1 LKLSKQSSNDD
12 AANKGSA
19 VELLVKGSLSMNF
32 DQYTANWNY
41 PTSIRQG
48 VGRVIEL
55 PSICKELG
63 LKHPLLVTDPGLAQ
77 LPMVMDVVE
86 NCRTQ
91 GLGCGLFSGVTS
103 NPTQENVAEGV
114 IAFKQGGHDGVIA
127 FGGGSALDAAKA
139 IALMVGQTRPLWDFE
154 DIGDNW
160 TRVDADNM
168 VPVIAVPTTSG
179 TGSEVGRASVI
190 IDEAHETKRIIFH
203 PAMLPSVVILDAK
216 LTVGL
221 PAHLTAA
228 TGMDA
233 LSHALEAY
241 CAPYFHPMAEGI
253 ALEAIRLLKN
263 NLLRAYSDGQD
274 IEARV
279 QVMTASTMGATAFQ
293 RGLGGMH
300 ALAHPLGAIYNSH
313 HGLLNAVL
321 MPYVLAANR
330 SAIETQIERLARYI
344 ELEDIGFD
352 GLLSWI
358 LALRAELGIPHTL
371 AEIGISNDRAEE
383 VGAKAVDD
391 AASGGNP
398 IAFNAQKYSEIFSN
412 SVRGRL
418 K

>member
-1 LKLSKQSSNDD
+1 
-12 AANKGSA
+12 
-19 VELLVKGSLSMNF
+19 MNF

-41 PTSIRQG
+41 PTNIRQG
-48 VGRVIEL
+48 IGRVTEL
-55 PSICKELG
+55 PSICEELG
-63 LKHPLLVTDPGLAQ
+63 LRKPLLVTDPGLAQ
-77 LPMVMDVVE
+77 LPMVIDVIE
-86 NCRTQ
+86 NCRKQ
-91 GLGCGLFSGVTS
+91 GLDCGLFSGVTS
-103 NPTQENVAEGV
+103 NPTQQNVADGV
-114 IAFKQGGHDGVIA
+114 IAFKRGGHDGVIA
-127 FGGGSALDAAKA
+127 FGGGSALDAGKT
-139 IALMVGQTRPLWDFE
+139 IALMVGQTRPLWGFE

-160 TRVDADNM
+160 TRVDVDKM

-190 IDEAHETKRIIFH
+190 IDEAHEIKRIIFH
-203 PAMLPSVVILDAK
+203 PAMMPSVVILDAK

-221 PAHLTAA
+221 PPNLTAA

-263 NLLRAYSDGQD
+263 YLPRAYSDGQD

-279 QVMTASTMGATAFQ
+279 HVMTASTMGATAFQ

-313 HGLLNAVL
+313 HGLLNAIL

-330 SAIETQIERLARYI
+330 SAIETRIERLARYI
-344 ELEDIGFD
+344 QLEEIGFD
-352 GLLSWI
+352 GFLSWV
-358 LALRAELGIPHTL
+358 LALRAELGIPHSLT
-371 AEIGISNDRAEE
+371 EIGIGNDRAEE
-383 VGAKAVDD
+383 VGTRAVND

-398 IAFNAQKYSEIFSN
+398 IVFSAEKYSEIFVN
-412 SVRGRL
+412 SVQGE
-418 K
+418 

>member
-1 LKLSKQSSNDD
+1 
-12 AANKGSA
+12 
-19 VELLVKGSLSMNF
+19 MNF

-48 VGRVIEL
+48 IGRVIEL
-55 PSICKELG
+55 PSICAELG
-63 LKHPLLVTDPGLAQ
+63 LNQPLLVTDPGLAQ
-77 LPMVMDVVE
+77 LPMVVDVVE
-86 NCRTQ
+86 NCRKQ
-91 GLGCGLFSGVTS
+91 GLGCGLFSEVTS
-103 NPTQENVAEGV
+103 NPTGKNVADGV
-114 IAFKQGGHDGVIA
+114 KAFKQGAHDGVIA

-139 IALMVGQTRPLWDFE
+139 IALMVGHTRPLWDFE

-160 TRVDADNM
+160 TRVDVDKM

-190 IDEAHETKRIIFH
+190 IDEAHKVKRIIFH
-203 PAMLPSVVILDAK
+203 PAMLPSVVILDAE

-221 PAHLTAA
+221 PPNLTAA

-253 ALEAIRLLKN
+253 ALEAIRLIRNYLP
-263 NLLRAYSDGQD
+263 RAYSDGQD

-279 QVMTASTMGATAFQ
+279 HVMTASTMGATAFQ

-313 HGLLNAVL
+313 HGLLNAIL
-321 MPYVLAANR
+321 MPYVLTANR
-330 SAIETQIERLARYI
+330 SAIEARIERLARYI
-344 ELEDIGFD
+344 ELEELGFD
-352 GLLSWI
+352 GFLNWI
-358 LALRAELGIPHTL
+358 LALRAELGIPHSL
-371 AEIGISNDRAEE
+371 AEIGIGTDRAQEI
-383 VGAKAVDD
+383 GTMAIDD
-391 AASGGNP
+391 AASAGNP
-398 IAFNAQKYSEIFSN
+398 IAFSAGKYSEIFIN
-412 SVRGRL
+412 SVQGEQ

>member
-1 LKLSKQSSNDD
+1 
-12 AANKGSA
+12 
-19 VELLVKGSLSMNF
+19 MNF

-48 VGRVIEL
+48 IGRVIEL
-55 PSICKELG
+55 PSVCEELG
-63 LKHPLLVTDPGLAQ
+63 LKKPMLVTDPGLAK
-77 LPMVMDVVE
+77 LPMVADVIE
-86 NCRTQ
+86 NCRKQ
-91 GLGCGLFSGVTS
+91 GLVCGLFSGVTS
-103 NPTQENVAEGV
+103 NPTGENVADGV
-114 IAFKQGGHDGVIA
+114 KAFKQGGHDGVIA

-160 TRVDADNM
+160 TRVDVDNM

-190 IDEAHETKRIIFH
+190 IDKTKEIKRIIFH

-216 LTVGL
+216 LTVEL
-221 PAHLTAA
+221 PSKLTAA

-241 CAPYFHPMAEGI
+241 CAPHFHPMAEGI

-263 NLLRAYSDGQD
+263 YLPRAYADGGD

-313 HGLLNAVL
+313 HGLLNAIL
-321 MPYVLAANR
+321 MPYVLVANR
-330 SAIETQIERLARYI
+330 SAIETRIERLARYI
-344 ELEDIGFD
+344 ELEEIGFD
-352 GLLSWI
+352 GFLSWI
-358 LALRAELGIPHTL
+358 LALRSELGIPHTL
-371 AEIGISNDRAEE
+371 AEIGINSDRAQE
-383 VGAKAVDD
+383 VGTRAVQD
-391 AASGGNP
+391 AAAEGNP
-398 IAFNAQKYSEIFSN
+398 IAFGAEKYSEIFIH
-412 SVRGRL
+412 SVLGE
-418 K
+418 

>member
-1 LKLSKQSSNDD
+1 MWGGQNRINDLHLACNQLKIKKPLFVTDGGLAKTKMVLDVLKELK
-12 AANKGSA
+12 NKDIEVNIFSD
-19 VELLVKGSLSMNF
+19 VKGN
-32 DQYTANWNY
+32 
-41 PTSIRQG
+41 PTGSN
-48 VGRVIEL
+48 VIEGVKVYHKH
-55 PSICKELG
+55 IC
-63 LKHPLLVTDPGLAQ
+63 
-77 LPMVMDVVE
+77 
-86 NCRTQ
+86 
-91 GLGCGLFSGVTS
+91 
-103 NPTQENVAEGV
+103 
-114 IAFKQGGHDGVIA
+114 DGVIA
-127 FGGGSALDAAKA
+127 FGGGSGLDVGKA
-139 IALMVGQTRPLWDFE
+139 IAFMSGQKFPLWDFE

-190 IDEAHETKRIIFH
+190 IDEAHEIKRIIFH

-221 PAHLTAA
+221 PANLTAA

-313 HGLLNAVL
+313 HGLLNAIL

-344 ELEDIGFD
+344 ELEEISFD

-383 VGAKAVDD
+383 VGTKAVDD

-398 IAFNAQKYSEIFSN
+398 IAFNAEKYSEIFSN

-418 K
+418 E